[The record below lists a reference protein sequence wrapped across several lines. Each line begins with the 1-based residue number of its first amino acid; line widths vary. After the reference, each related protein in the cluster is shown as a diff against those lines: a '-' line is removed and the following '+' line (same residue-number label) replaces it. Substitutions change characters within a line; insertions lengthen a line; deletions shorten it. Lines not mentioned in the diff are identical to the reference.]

1 MQQCILNACS
11 KNIIFYDWASFN
23 MEIKSLKISSSTEY
37 TALRTFMFYSSMK
50 ESYIGGYLNWRN
62 HILENL
68 CIGGT
73 YTDIHKLKEPYIGE
87 FVYWRNIYRHT

>member
-1 MQQCILNACS
+1 
-11 KNIIFYDWASFN
+11 

-37 TALRTFMFYSSMK
+37 TALRTFMFYSSMRD
-50 ESYIGGYLNWRN
+50 SYIGGYLNWRN

-73 YTDIHKLKEPYIGE
+73 YTDIHKLEEPYIAE
-87 FVYWRNIYRHT
+87 FVYWRNIHKHT